1 MDITKYDKN
10 FKVVTTIDKP
20 DIKFYS
26 VEEAPMRLY
35 GVFRE
40 GNGFVRMPRDIAKAT
55 SEGVAALN
63 NHSAG
68 GRVRFC
74 TDSPYVAVHA
84 DMGEAL
90 LGSSERSRGFDM
102 YVREN
107 GKETFVGL
115 FRADPANVKGTFETF
130 LDIGNKGMRE
140 ITINFPLY
148 RQTKSLY
155 IGLSDTATLAAHP
168 DYTYEKPIVYYGSS
182 ITQGGCAS
190 RSGMSYQGIISREI
204 DTNFINLGFSG
215 NAKGEDAIREYMKN
229 LDMSI
234 FVLDYDFN
242 APTAEHLEKTHLP
255 IYKAIREVQPDLPI
269 IMASRPNPRIPTGDK
284 REEVIRATYEYA
296 IENGDKNVYFISGKD
311 LMKISGDDGTAD
323 GVHPNDFGFYSMAQ
337 GFLPIIKSI
346 LGIN

>member
-10 FKVVTTIDKP
+10 FKVDTTIDKS
-20 DIKFYS
+20 DIKFYNA
-26 VEEAPMRLY
+26 EEAPMRLY

-40 GNGFVRMPRDIAKAT
+40 GNGFVRLPGEIASAT

-84 DMGEAL
+84 DMGEAM
-90 LGSSERSRGFDM
+90 LGSSERTRGFDI

-107 GKETFVGL
+107 GKEAFAGL
-115 FRADPANVKGTFETF
+115 FRSDAGNVNGIFENVIDF
-130 LDIGNKGMRE
+130 GSKEMRE

-148 RQTKSLY
+148 RQTKELY
-155 IGLSDTATLAAHP
+155 IGLSDTATVTAHP

-190 RSGMSYQGIISREI
+190 RAGLSYQGIISREI
-204 DTNFINLGFSG
+204 DTNFVNLGFSG
-215 NAKGEDAIREYMKN
+215 SAKGEDAIREYMKN

-242 APTAEHLEKTHLP
+242 APTPEHLEKTHLP
-255 IYKAIREVQPDLPI
+255 IYKAIREAQPTLPI
-269 IMASRPNPRIPTGDK
+269 IMASRPNPRIPDDDK
-284 REEVIRATYEYA
+284 REKIIHATYEYA
-296 IENGDKNVYFISGKD
+296 IGNGDKNVYFISGKD
-311 LMKISGDDGTAD
+311 LMKISGNDGTAD

-337 GFLPIIKSI
+337 GFLPIIKEI
-346 LGIN
+346 LGIK